1 MSTTSPATT
10 PRPSGRYGSKAGS
23 GSIGGKV
30 VAVVS
35 VLLVGALLFF
45 GVRTIMDRFNE
56 PVRAEFISQE
66 RLDDTTGRLWID
78 VTRKHPDT
86 PAYCIVTA
94 VDYSHA
100 EVGRREVI
108 LPAGAEEHSRI
119 AVDLPVREP
128 LVSGRIYGCSE
139 NLPFYM
145 DPESTFYA
153 AR

>member
-1 MSTTSPATT
+1 MSTATSP
-10 PRPSGRYGSKAGS
+10 RPAERYGRNRGSS

-30 VAVVS
+30 VAIVS
-35 VLLVGALLFF
+35 ALLMIALLVVGA
-45 GVRTIMDRFNE
+45 RTIMERFNE

-66 RLDDTTGRLWID
+66 HIDDNTGRLWID
-78 VTRKHPDT
+78 VNRKNPDT

-100 EVGRREVI
+100 EVGRREVV
-108 LPAGAEEHSRI
+108 LPAGGEEHSRI
-119 AVDLPVREP
+119 AVDLPLREP

-145 DPESTFYA
+145 DPESSFYA

>member
-1 MSTTSPATT
+1 MSTATSP
-10 PRPSGRYGSKAGS
+10 RPAERYGRNRGS
-23 GSIGGKV
+23 GGSIGGKV
-30 VAVVS
+30 VAIVS
-35 VLLVGALLFF
+35 GLLMIALLVVGA
-45 GVRTIMDRFNE
+45 RTIMERFNQ

-66 RLDDTTGRLWID
+66 HIDDNTGRLWID
-78 VTRKHPDT
+78 VDRKNPDT

-100 EVGRREVI
+100 EVGRREVV
-108 LPAGAEEHSRI
+108 LPAGGEEHSRI

-145 DPESTFYA
+145 DPESSFYA

>member
-1 MSTTSPATT
+1 VSTATSP
-10 PRPSGRYGSKAGS
+10 RPTDRYGAKGGS
-23 GSIGGKV
+23 GGSLGGKI
-30 VAVVS
+30 VAVIS
-35 VLLVGALLFF
+35 VILMGALLFF
-45 GVRTIMDRFNE
+45 GTRTIMDRFNE

-66 RLDDTTGRLWID
+66 RIDDSTGRLWID

-119 AVDLPVREP
+119 AVDLPVRAP

-145 DPESTFYA
+145 DPESSFYA

>member
-1 MSTTSPATT
+1 MSTATSP
-10 PRPSGRYGSKAGS
+10 RPAERYGRNRGS
-23 GSIGGKV
+23 GGSIGGKV
-30 VAVVS
+30 VAIVS
-35 VLLVGALLFF
+35 ALLMIALLVVGA
-45 GVRTIMDRFNE
+45 RTIMERFNE

-66 RLDDTTGRLWID
+66 HIDDNTGRLWID
-78 VTRKHPDT
+78 VNRKNPDT

-100 EVGRREVI
+100 EVGRREVV
-108 LPAGAEEHSRI
+108 LPAGGDEHSRI

-145 DPESTFYA
+145 DPESSFYA

>member
-1 MSTTSPATT
+1 MSTATSP
-10 PRPSGRYGSKAGS
+10 RPAERYGRNRGS
-23 GSIGGKV
+23 GGSIGGKV
-30 VAVVS
+30 VAIVS
-35 VLLVGALLFF
+35 ALLMIALLVVGA
-45 GVRTIMDRFNE
+45 RTIMERFNE

-66 RLDDTTGRLWID
+66 HIDDETGRLWID
-78 VTRKHPDT
+78 VNRKNPDT

-100 EVGRREVI
+100 EVGRREVV
-108 LPAGAEEHSRI
+108 LPAGGDEHSRI

-145 DPESTFYA
+145 DPESSFYA

>member
-1 MSTTSPATT
+1 MSTATSP
-10 PRPSGRYGSKAGS
+10 RPAERYGRNRGS
-23 GSIGGKV
+23 GGSIGGKV
-30 VAVVS
+30 VAIVS
-35 VLLVGALLFF
+35 GLLMIALLVVGA
-45 GVRTIMDRFNE
+45 RTIMERFNQ

-66 RLDDTTGRLWID
+66 HIDDNTGRLWID
-78 VTRKHPDT
+78 VNRKNPDT

-100 EVGRREVI
+100 EVGRREVV
-108 LPAGAEEHSRI
+108 LPAGGDEHSRI

-145 DPESTFYA
+145 DPESSFYA

>member
-1 MSTTSPATT
+1 MSTATSP
-10 PRPSGRYGSKAGS
+10 RPAERYGRNRGS
-23 GSIGGKV
+23 GGSIGGKV
-30 VAVVS
+30 VAIVS
-35 VLLVGALLFF
+35 ALLMIALLVVGA
-45 GVRTIMDRFNE
+45 RTIMERFNQ

-66 RLDDTTGRLWID
+66 HIDDNTGRLWID
-78 VTRKHPDT
+78 VNRKNPDK

-108 LPAGAEEHSRI
+108 LPAGGDEHSRI

-145 DPESTFYA
+145 DPESSFYA

>member
-1 MSTTSPATT
+1 MSTATSP
-10 PRPSGRYGSKAGS
+10 RPAERYGRNRGS
-23 GSIGGKV
+23 GGSIGGKG
-30 VAVVS
+30 VAIVS
-35 VLLVGALLFF
+35 ALLMIALLVVGA
-45 GVRTIMDRFNE
+45 RTIMERFNE

-66 RLDDTTGRLWID
+66 HIDDNTGRLWID
-78 VTRKHPDT
+78 VNRKNPDT

-108 LPAGAEEHSRI
+108 LPAGGEEHSRI

-145 DPESTFYA
+145 DPESSFYA

>member
-1 MSTTSPATT
+1 MSTATSP
-10 PRPSGRYGSKAGS
+10 RPAERYGRNRGS
-23 GSIGGKV
+23 GGSIGGKV
-30 VAVVS
+30 VAIVS
-35 VLLVGALLFF
+35 GLLMIALLVVGA
-45 GVRTIMDRFNE
+45 RTIMERFNE

-66 RLDDTTGRLWID
+66 HIDDNTGRLWID
-78 VTRKHPDT
+78 VDRKNPDT

-100 EVGRREVI
+100 EVGRREVV
-108 LPAGAEEHSRI
+108 LPAGGDEHSRI

-145 DPESTFYA
+145 DPESSFYA

>member
-1 MSTTSPATT
+1 MSTTTTRPAD
-10 PRPSGRYGSKAGS
+10 RYGRANSS
-23 GSIGGKV
+23 GGTVGGKV
-30 VAVVS
+30 VAVIA
-35 VLLVGALLFF
+35 VLLMGALLFF
-45 GVRTIMDRFNE
+45 GARTIMNRFNE

-66 RLDDTTGRLWID
+66 HIDESTGRLWID

-108 LPAGAEEHSRI
+108 LPAGGEEHSRI

-145 DPESTFYA
+145 DPQSSFYA

>member
-1 MSTTSPATT
+1 MSTATSP
-10 PRPSGRYGSKAGS
+10 RPAERYGRNRGS
-23 GSIGGKV
+23 GGSIGGKV
-30 VAVVS
+30 VAIVS
-35 VLLVGALLFF
+35 ALLMIALLVVGA
-45 GVRTIMDRFNE
+45 RTIMERFNE

-66 RLDDTTGRLWID
+66 HIDDNTGRLWID
-78 VTRKHPDT
+78 VNRKNPDT

-100 EVGRREVI
+100 EVGRREVV
-108 LPAGAEEHSRI
+108 LPAGGEEHSRI
-119 AVDLPVREP
+119 AVDLPLREP

-145 DPESTFYA
+145 DPESSFYA

>member
-1 MSTTSPATT
+1 MSTATSP
-10 PRPSGRYGSKAGS
+10 RPAERYGRNRGS
-23 GSIGGKV
+23 GGSIGGKV
-30 VAVVS
+30 VAIVS
-35 VLLVGALLFF
+35 ALLMIALLVVGA
-45 GVRTIMDRFNE
+45 RTIMERFNE

-66 RLDDTTGRLWID
+66 HIDDNTGRLWID
-78 VTRKHPDT
+78 VDRKNPDT

-100 EVGRREVI
+100 EVGRREVV
-108 LPAGAEEHSRI
+108 LPAGGDEHSRI

-145 DPESTFYA
+145 DPESSFYA

>member
-1 MSTTSPATT
+1 MSTATSP
-10 PRPSGRYGSKAGS
+10 RPAERYGRNRGS
-23 GSIGGKV
+23 GGSIGGKV
-30 VAVVS
+30 VAIVS
-35 VLLVGALLFF
+35 ALLMIALLVVGA
-45 GVRTIMDRFNE
+45 RTIMERFNE

-66 RLDDTTGRLWID
+66 HIDDETGRLWID
-78 VTRKHPDT
+78 VNRKNPDT

-100 EVGRREVI
+100 EVGRREVV
-108 LPAGAEEHSRI
+108 LPAGGEEHSRI

-145 DPESTFYA
+145 DPESSFYA

>member
-1 MSTTSPATT
+1 MSTATSP
-10 PRPSGRYGSKAGS
+10 RPAERYGRNRGS
-23 GSIGGKV
+23 GSSIGGKV
-30 VAVVS
+30 VAIVS
-35 VLLVGALLFF
+35 GLLMVALLVVGA
-45 GVRTIMDRFNE
+45 RTIMERFNE

-66 RLDDTTGRLWID
+66 HIDDDTGRLWID
-78 VTRKHPDT
+78 VNRKNPGT

-100 EVGRREVI
+100 EVGRREVV
-108 LPAGAEEHSRI
+108 LPAGGDEHSRI

-145 DPESTFYA
+145 DPESSFYA

>member
-1 MSTTSPATT
+1 MSTATSP
-10 PRPSGRYGSKAGS
+10 RPAERYGRKRGS
-23 GSIGGKV
+23 GGSTGGKV
-30 VAVVS
+30 VAVVAA
-35 VLLVGALLFF
+35 LLMLGLLFF
-45 GVRTIMDRFNE
+45 GARTIMERFNQ

-66 RLDDTTGRLWID
+66 HIDDETGRLWID
-78 VTRKHPDT
+78 VSRKNPDT

-100 EVGRREVI
+100 EVGRREVV
-108 LPAGAEEHSRI
+108 LPADGEEHSRI
-119 AVDLPVREP
+119 AVDLPLREP

-145 DPESTFYA
+145 DPESSFYA

>member
-1 MSTTSPATT
+1 MSTATSP
-10 PRPSGRYGSKAGS
+10 RPAERYGRNRGS
-23 GSIGGKV
+23 GGSIGGKV
-30 VAVVS
+30 VAIVS
-35 VLLVGALLFF
+35 ALLMIALLVVGA
-45 GVRTIMDRFNE
+45 RTIMERFNE

-66 RLDDTTGRLWID
+66 HIDDNTGRLWID
-78 VTRKHPDT
+78 VNRKNPDT

-100 EVGRREVI
+100 EVGRREVV
-108 LPAGAEEHSRI
+108 LPAGGEEHSRI
-119 AVDLPVREP
+119 AVDLPLREP

-145 DPESTFYA
+145 DPESGFYA

>member
-1 MSTTSPATT
+1 MSTATT
-10 PRPSGRYGSKAGS
+10 PRPAERYGRNRGS
-23 GSIGGKV
+23 DGSIGGKV
-30 VAVVS
+30 VAIVAALLMIA
-35 VLLVGALLFF
+35 LLVVGA
-45 GVRTIMDRFNE
+45 RTIMERFNE

-66 RLDDTTGRLWID
+66 HIDDNTGRLWID
-78 VTRKHPDT
+78 VNRKNPDT

-100 EVGRREVI
+100 EVGRREVV
-108 LPAGAEEHSRI
+108 LPAGGDEHSRI

-145 DPESTFYA
+145 DPESSFYA

>member
-1 MSTTSPATT
+1 MSTATT
-10 PRPSGRYGSKAGS
+10 PRPANRYGRSNRAG

-30 VAVVS
+30 VAVVAALLMI
-35 VLLVGALLFF
+35 VLLFVGA
-45 GVRTIMDRFNE
+45 RTIMQRFSE

-66 RLDDTTGRLWID
+66 RIDDNTGRLWID
-78 VTRKHPDT
+78 VNRKNPDV

-94 VDYSHA
+94 VDYSHS
-100 EVGRREVI
+100 EVGRREVV
-108 LPAGAEEHSRI
+108 LPAGGEQHSRI

-145 DPESTFYA
+145 DPESSFYA

>member
-1 MSTTSPATT
+1 MSTATT
-10 PRPSGRYGSKAGS
+10 PRPAERYGRNRSS
-23 GSIGGKV
+23 DGSIGGKV
-30 VAVVS
+30 VAIVAALLMIA
-35 VLLVGALLFF
+35 LLVVGA
-45 GVRTIMDRFNE
+45 RTIMERFNE

-66 RLDDTTGRLWID
+66 HIDDETGRLWID
-78 VTRKHPDT
+78 VNRKNPDT

-100 EVGRREVI
+100 EVGRREVV
-108 LPAGAEEHSRI
+108 LPAGGEEHTRI

-145 DPESTFYA
+145 DPESSFYA

>member
-1 MSTTSPATT
+1 MSTATSP
-10 PRPSGRYGSKAGS
+10 RPAERYGRNRGS
-23 GSIGGKV
+23 GGSIGGKV
-30 VAVVS
+30 VAIVS
-35 VLLVGALLFF
+35 ALLMIALLVVGA
-45 GVRTIMDRFNE
+45 RTIMERFNE

-66 RLDDTTGRLWID
+66 HIDDNTGRLWID
-78 VTRKHPDT
+78 VDRKNPDT

-100 EVGRREVI
+100 EVGRREVV
-108 LPAGAEEHSRI
+108 LPAGGEEHSRI

-145 DPESTFYA
+145 DSESSFYA

>member
-1 MSTTSPATT
+1 MSTATSP
-10 PRPSGRYGSKAGS
+10 RPAERYGRNRGS
-23 GSIGGKV
+23 GGSIGGKV
-30 VAVVS
+30 VAIVS
-35 VLLVGALLFF
+35 ALLMIALLVVGA
-45 GVRTIMDRFNE
+45 RTIMERFNE

-66 RLDDTTGRLWID
+66 HIDDNTGRLWID
-78 VTRKHPDT
+78 VDRKNPDT

-100 EVGRREVI
+100 EVGRREVV
-108 LPAGAEEHSRI
+108 LPAGGEEHSRI

-145 DPESTFYA
+145 DPESSFYA

>member
-1 MSTTSPATT
+1 MSTASPATT
-10 PRPSGRYGSKAGS
+10 SRPSDRYGSKAAS

-66 RLDDTTGRLWID
+66 RLDDTTGRHGSEGAG
-78 VTRKHPDT
+78 KHPDT
-86 PAYCIVTA
+86 PGDGIVSA
-94 VDYSHA
+94 VDDWQA

-108 LPAGAEEHSRI
+108 LPGGAEGHSRI

-128 LVSGRIYGCSE
+128 LVSGRVYGCSE

>member
-1 MSTTSPATT
+1 MSTATSP
-10 PRPSGRYGSKAGS
+10 RPAERYGRNRGTG

-30 VAVVS
+30 VAIVAA
-35 VLLVGALLFF
+35 LLMIALLFV
-45 GVRTIMDRFNE
+45 GARTIMERFNE

-66 RLDDTTGRLWID
+66 HIDDETGRLWID
-78 VTRKHPDT
+78 VNRKNPDT

-100 EVGRREVI
+100 EVGRREVV
-108 LPAGAEEHSRI
+108 LPAGGDEHSRI
-119 AVDLPVREP
+119 AVELPLREP

-145 DPESTFYA
+145 DPESSFYA

>member
-1 MSTTSPATT
+1 MSTATSP
-10 PRPSGRYGSKAGS
+10 RPAERYGRNRSS
-23 GSIGGKV
+23 DGSIGGKV
-30 VAVVS
+30 VAIVAALLMIA
-35 VLLVGALLFF
+35 LLVVGA
-45 GVRTIMDRFNE
+45 RTIMERFNE

-66 RLDDTTGRLWID
+66 HIDDETGRLWID
-78 VTRKHPDT
+78 VNRKNPDT

-100 EVGRREVI
+100 EVGRREVV
-108 LPAGAEEHSRI
+108 LPAGGEEHTRI

-145 DPESTFYA
+145 DPESSFYA

>member
-1 MSTTSPATT
+1 MSTATSP
-10 PRPSGRYGSKAGS
+10 RPAERYGRNRGS
-23 GSIGGKV
+23 GGSIGGKV
-30 VAVVS
+30 VAIVS
-35 VLLVGALLFF
+35 ALLMIALLVVGA
-45 GVRTIMDRFNE
+45 RTIMERFNE

-66 RLDDTTGRLWID
+66 HIDDNTGRLWID
-78 VTRKHPDT
+78 VNRKNPDT

-94 VDYSHA
+94 VDYSHS
-100 EVGRREVI
+100 EVGRREVV
-108 LPAGAEEHSRI
+108 LPAGGDEHSRI

-145 DPESTFYA
+145 DPESSFYA

>member
-1 MSTTSPATT
+1 MSTATSP
-10 PRPSGRYGSKAGS
+10 RPAERYGRNRGS
-23 GSIGGKV
+23 GGSIGGKV
-30 VAVVS
+30 VAIVS
-35 VLLVGALLFF
+35 ALLMIALLVVGA
-45 GVRTIMDRFNE
+45 RTIMERFNQ

-66 RLDDTTGRLWID
+66 HIDDNTGRLWID
-78 VTRKHPDT
+78 VNRKNPDT

-100 EVGRREVI
+100 EVGRREVV
-108 LPAGAEEHSRI
+108 LPAGGDEHSRI

-145 DPESTFYA
+145 DPESSFYA

>member
-1 MSTTSPATT
+1 MSTATSP
-10 PRPSGRYGSKAGS
+10 RPAERYGRNRGS
-23 GSIGGKV
+23 GGSIGGKV
-30 VAVVS
+30 VAIVS
-35 VLLVGALLFF
+35 GLLMIALLVVGA
-45 GVRTIMDRFNE
+45 RTIMERFNE

-66 RLDDTTGRLWID
+66 HIDDNTGRLWID
-78 VTRKHPDT
+78 VDRKNPDT

-100 EVGRREVI
+100 EVGRREVV
-108 LPAGAEEHSRI
+108 LPAGGEEHSRI

-145 DPESTFYA
+145 DPESSFYA

>member
-1 MSTTSPATT
+1 MSTATSP
-10 PRPSGRYGSKAGS
+10 RPAERYGRNRGS
-23 GSIGGKV
+23 GGSIGGKV
-30 VAVVS
+30 VAIVS
-35 VLLVGALLFF
+35 ALLMIALLFV
-45 GVRTIMDRFNE
+45 GARTIMERFNQ

-66 RLDDTTGRLWID
+66 HIDDNTGRLWID
-78 VTRKHPDT
+78 VDRKNPDT

-100 EVGRREVI
+100 EVGRREVV
-108 LPAGAEEHSRI
+108 LPAGGDEHSRI
-119 AVDLPVREP
+119 AVALPVREP

-145 DPESTFYA
+145 DPESSFYA

>member
-1 MSTTSPATT
+1 MSTATT
-10 PRPSGRYGSKAGS
+10 PRPAERYGRNRSS
-23 GSIGGKV
+23 DGSIGGKV
-30 VAVVS
+30 VAIVAALLMIA
-35 VLLVGALLFF
+35 LLVVGA
-45 GVRTIMDRFNE
+45 RTIMERFNE

-66 RLDDTTGRLWID
+66 HIDDNTGRLWID
-78 VTRKHPDT
+78 VNRKNPDT

-100 EVGRREVI
+100 EVGRREVV
-108 LPAGAEEHSRI
+108 LPAGGDEHSRI

-145 DPESTFYA
+145 DPESSFYA